1 MSRFTQDFSL
11 LVGQVVRQWVGTELA
26 VDQHAMAFASG
37 EWGMH
42 ALPPYFW
49 RQSMHTPYCLQLW
62 DLELQLQDHTTR
74 LVSKLDEDGNWFGL
88 YAQAHADQL
97 VPWPAEDGDCLRVR
111 VLDDLPCGSIL
122 AVDCDT
128 DAHGQT
134 TAVALQFSS
143 GTVKLSCGEMIREDG
158 RLTVIKP
165 QEFLI
170 LETVGRVAPN

>member
-11 LVGQVVRQWVGTELA
+11 LAGQVVREWVGTELA

-37 EWGMH
+37 E
-42 ALPPYFW
+42 
-49 RQSMHTPYCLQLW
+49 CLQLF
-62 DLELQLQDHTTR
+62 DVALQLQDHTSTR

-97 VPWPAEDGDCLRVR
+97 VPWPAEHGDFLRVR
-111 VLDDLPCGSIL
+111 VLDELPCGSIL

-143 GTVKLSCGEMIREDG
+143 GTVKLSCGEMVREDG

>member
-1 MSRFTQDFSL
+1 
-11 LVGQVVRQWVGTELA
+11 
-26 VDQHAMAFASG
+26 
-37 EWGMH
+37 
-42 ALPPYFW
+42 
-49 RQSMHTPYCLQLW
+49 MHTPYCLQLR

-74 LVSKLDEDGNWFGL
+74 LVSKLDEDGNCFGL
-88 YAQAHADQL
+88 NAQAHADQL

-111 VLDDLPCGSIL
+111 ELDELPCGSIL

-143 GTVKLSCGEMIREDG
+143 GTVKLSCGEITSEHG
-158 RLTVIKP
+158 RLTVVKP

-170 LETVGRVAPN
+170 LEVVGHISSA